1 MIRFEIP
8 FFPPS
13 TNKAYF
19 HNHGKQVLAREGR
32 AFKKMVTA
40 HVATTYPRECAQFKK
55 NAPYLVYLRIHL
67 PSLENKGWPKKCDVR
82 YKVFD
87 STNRVKLV
95 EDALK
100 DALGIDDSQHIAF
113 LVHKVEDVEEKLEA
127 FFWNLEEE
135 VTPLD
140 GFRTL

>member
-1 MIRFEIP
+1 MIRFDIP
-8 FFPPS
+8 YFPPS

-19 HNHGKQVLAREGR
+19 NKYGKQVLSKVGR
-32 AFKKMVTA
+32 AFKKMVSA
-40 HVATTYPRECAQFKK
+40 HVASNYPTECATFKK
-55 NAPYLVYLRIHL
+55 NAPYLVYLRVYI
-67 PSLENKGWPKKCDVR
+67 PQLENKTWPDKCKTR
-82 YKVFD
+82 YKVLD

-113 LVHKVEDVEEKLEA
+113 LVHKIEGPERLEA

-135 VTPLD
+135 VSPLD
-140 GFRTL
+140 QFRQL